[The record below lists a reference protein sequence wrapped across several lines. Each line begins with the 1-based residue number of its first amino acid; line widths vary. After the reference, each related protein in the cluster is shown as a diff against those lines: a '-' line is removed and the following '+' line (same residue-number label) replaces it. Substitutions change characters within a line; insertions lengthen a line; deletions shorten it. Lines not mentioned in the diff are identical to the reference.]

1 MQYLS
6 VKWFE
11 KLASSSTVDDPEEAL
26 AKQMPESMCNLKYYG
41 GLN

>member
-6 VKWFE
+6 VKWSE
-11 KLASSSTVDDPEEAL
+11 KLASSSTVDDPESAL
-26 AKQMPESMCNLKYYG
+26 AKFMPERMYHSKHYG